1 MKVSNSNIKIKIKQ
15 QNKYKQWIWI
25 YLFMRVISFDIGIKN
40 MAYCIFDISGG
51 IPIAIHD
58 WNVLNL
64 LDDAPVAQLCTSMI
78 EIKKKKVLEKT
89 DKKCS
94 KKAKFEKDGHCYCEK
109 HALTS
114 QLLLPKKEFS
124 PGSLKKMKLEELQEM
139 SKKYGVFLAQ
149 SVGQIQFTPPEN
161 IVIPLT
167 KKAMLEKML
176 PFFEKNVLQ
185 PLKPLKKKTANDT
198 DLVCIGKN
206 MKKMLDEIPG
216 IMEVTHVL
224 IENQISTIATR
235 MKTIQGMCAQY
246 FIMKCSPNI
255 IIEFISS
262 ANKLKDFK
270 DKTIAGEDDGQ
281 KAIYKQ
287 HKKDGIVF
295 CRNILEEND
304 GFRKWASHLETSKKD
319 DLADSF
325 LQGIWY
331 LKNRNIITYAENL
344 KINSV

>member
-1 MKVSNSNIKIKIKQ
+1 
-15 QNKYKQWIWI
+15 
-25 YLFMRVISFDIGIKN
+25 MRVISFDIGIKN
-40 MAYCIFDISGG
+40 MAYCIFDISPGN
-51 IPIAIHD
+51 PITIHD

-64 LDDAPVAQLCTSMI
+64 LDDAPTSPLCTCYI
-78 EIKKKKVLEKT
+78 EVKKKKVLEKT

-94 KKAKFEKDGHCYCEK
+94 KKAKFEKDGQCYCEK
-109 HALTS
+109 HASTS
-114 QLLLPKKEFS
+114 QLLLPMKEFS
-124 PGSLKKMKLEELQEM
+124 PSSLKKMKLEELQEM
-139 SKKYGVFLAQ
+139 SKKYGVFLPQ
-149 SVGQIQFTPPEN
+149 PIGQIQFTPPEN
-161 IVIPLT
+161 IVIPST

-262 ANKLKDFK
+262 VNKLKDFK
-270 DKTIAGEDDGQ
+270 DKTIAGEEDGQ

-295 CRNILEEND
+295 CRKILEEND

>member
-1 MKVSNSNIKIKIKQ
+1 
-15 QNKYKQWIWI
+15 
-25 YLFMRVISFDIGIKN
+25 MRVISFDIGIKN

-51 IPIAIHD
+51 IPITIHD

-78 EIKKKKVLEKT
+78 EIKKKKVVEKT

-94 KKAKFEKDGHCYCEK
+94 KKAKFEKNGQCYCEK

-139 SKKYGVFLAQ
+139 SNKYGVFLAQ
-149 SVGQIQFTPPEN
+149 PVGQIHFTPLEN
-161 IVIPLT
+161 IVFPST

-216 IMEVTHVL
+216 IMEITHVL

-246 FIMKCSPNI
+246 FIMKCSPDI
-255 IIEFISS
+255 VIEFISS
-262 ANKLKDFK
+262 VNKLKDFK
-270 DKTIAGEDDGQ
+270 DKTIAGEEDGQ

-295 CRNILEEND
+295 CRNILEE
-304 GFRKWASHLETSKKD
+304 TM
-319 DLADSF
+319 DL
-325 LQGIWY
+325 GNGRVI
-331 LKNRNIITYAENL
+331 
-344 KINSV
+344 

>member
-1 MKVSNSNIKIKIKQ
+1 
-15 QNKYKQWIWI
+15 
-25 YLFMRVISFDIGIKN
+25 MRVISFDIGIKN

-51 IPIAIHD
+51 IPITIHD

-64 LDDAPVAQLCTSMI
+64 LDDAPTAQLCTSFT
-78 EIKKKKVLEKT
+78 EIKKKKIIEKT

-94 KKAKFEKDGHCYCEK
+94 KKAKFEKDGQCFCEK
-109 HALTS
+109 HASTS
-114 QLLLPKKEFS
+114 RFLLPNKEFS
-124 PGSLKKMKLEELQEM
+124 PSSLKKMKLEELQEI
-139 SKKYGVFLAQ
+139 SKKYGVFLEKPI
-149 SVGQIQFTPPEN
+149 GTIQFTPPEN
-161 IVIPLT
+161 IILPST
-167 KKAMLEKML
+167 KKGMLEKML

-216 IMEVTHVL
+216 IMDVTHVL
-224 IENQISTIATR
+224 IENQISTIASR

-262 ANKLKDFK
+262 VNKLKDFK
-270 DKTIAGEDDGQ
+270 EKTIADVDDNQ

-295 CRNILEEND
+295 CKKILDENE
-304 GFRKWASHLETSKKD
+304 GFRRWTPSLETSKKD

>member
-1 MKVSNSNIKIKIKQ
+1 
-15 QNKYKQWIWI
+15 
-25 YLFMRVISFDIGIKN
+25 MRVISFDIGIKN

-51 IPIAIHD
+51 IPITIHD

-64 LDDAPVAQLCTSMI
+64 LDDAPTAKLCTSMI
-78 EIKKKKVLEKT
+78 ETKKKKVIEKT

-94 KKAKFEKDGHCYCEK
+94 KKAKFEKDGQCYCEK
-109 HALTS
+109 HATSS
-114 QLLLPKKEFS
+114 QLLLPSKEFS
-124 PGSLKKMKLEELQEM
+124 PTSLKKMKLEELQEM
-139 SKKYGVFLAQ
+139 SKKYGVFLSQ
-149 SVGQIQFTPPEN
+149 PIGTIQFTPPEN
-161 IVIPLT
+161 IVIPST

-206 MKKMLDEIPG
+206 MKKMMDEIPG
-216 IMEVTHVL
+216 IIDVTHVL
-224 IENQISTIATR
+224 IENQISTIASR

-270 DKTIAGEDDGQ
+270 EKTIAGEEDGQ

-295 CRNILEEND
+295 CKKIVETNE
-304 GFRKWASHLETSKKD
+304 GFRGWAHSLETSKKD

>member
-1 MKVSNSNIKIKIKQ
+1 MNIFIKYLKINI
-15 QNKYKQWIWI
+15 NIDFGYI
-25 YLFMRVISFDIGIKN
+25 YLMRVISFDIGIKN
-40 MAYCIFDISGG
+40 MAYCIFDISGNR
-51 IPIAIHD
+51 PISIYD

-64 LDDAPVAQLCTSMI
+64 LDDAPNVQYCSTILETKQPKKSKIHIGEKI
-78 EIKKKKVLEKT
+78 E
-89 DKKCS
+89 KKCS
-94 KKAKFEKDGHCYCEK
+94 KKAKYEKDGKCFCEK
-109 HALTS
+109 HANS
-114 QLLLPKKEFS
+114 SSYLLPNKEFS
-124 PGSLKKMKLEELQEM
+124 TTSLKKMKIEDLQTM
-139 SKKYGVFLAQ
+139 SKKYGVFLPQ
-149 SVGQIQFTPPEN
+149 PIGTIQFTSLEN
-161 IVIPLT
+161 IVIPST
-167 KKAMLEKML
+167 KKGFLEKML

-185 PLKPLKKKTANDT
+185 PVKIIKKKTANDT

-216 IMEVTHVL
+216 ISDITHVL

-246 FIMKCSPNI
+246 FIMKCSNDI

-262 ANKLKDFK
+262 VNKLKDFK
-270 DKTIAGEDDGQ
+270 DKTIADIDDGQ

-295 CRNILEEND
+295 CKQILEQNE
-304 GFRKWASHLETSKKD
+304 GFQSWGSNLETSKKD

>member
-1 MKVSNSNIKIKIKQ
+1 
-15 QNKYKQWIWI
+15 
-25 YLFMRVISFDIGIKN
+25 MRVISFDIGIKN

-51 IPIAIHD
+51 IPIIIHD

-64 LDDAPVAQLCTSMI
+64 LDDAPVAPLCTSMI
-78 EIKKKKVLEKT
+78 ETKKKKVTENT

-114 QLLLPKKEFS
+114 QLLLPKKEIS

-161 IVIPLT
+161 IVIPST

-270 DKTIAGEDDGQ
+270 DKTIAGEEDGQ

>member
-1 MKVSNSNIKIKIKQ
+1 
-15 QNKYKQWIWI
+15 
-25 YLFMRVISFDIGIKN
+25 MRVISFDIGIKN

-64 LDDAPVAQLCTSMI
+64 LDDAPVAPLCTSMI
-78 EIKKKKVLEKT
+78 EIKKKKALEKT

-94 KKAKFEKDGHCYCEK
+94 KKAKFEKDGQCYCEK

-149 SVGQIQFTPPEN
+149 PVGQIQFTPPEN
-161 IVIPLT
+161 IVIPST

-216 IMEVTHVL
+216 IMDVTHVL

-270 DKTIAGEDDGQ
+270 DKTIAGEEDGQ